1 MAVRHSNLRPFTH
14 FNYTHFNQ
22 LLSNLVSLY
31 FVFSR
36 SIKLIISSLT
46 RLHVFVYVGSW
57 YSRIPEDIPWN
68 DNVIENAEVLS
79 NDIIFVNL
87 CWYYIQVQFF
97 LIAFTVWT
105 SRKCPSSY
113 FDAIFPRIIFFL
125 HPLLYLNFI
134 LHPLFLL
141 LLLLLLDSLSL
152 MQPRAGPEGR
162 TPIERSPLA
171 PHYVT
176 LLSTIPQKL
185 LNRSGRN
192 LIQYFMAYPCI
203 IVQNFRKI
211 WFYKVFGFLVTFGV
225 WTLPAARCGSSYSE
239 EDMAKENQCF
249 ISAPPNSVKSSES
262 RQVGVTRPR
271 HTKECDVWHFVTIA
285 TQRETH
291 L

>member
-1 MAVRHSNLRPFTH
+1 MCLRGKLIFSNPWRYSSKRKCNRECSGL
-14 FNYTHFNQ
+14 
-22 LLSNLVSLY
+22 
-31 FVFSR
+31 
-36 SIKLIISSLT
+36 IKLYHLCQFMLVLHTSTIFLESPSQYEITGKALHLSL
-46 RLHVFVYVGSW
+46 
-57 YSRIPEDIPWN
+57 
-68 DNVIENAEVLS
+68 
-79 NDIIFVNL
+79 
-87 CWYYIQVQFF
+87 
-97 LIAFTVWT
+97 
-105 SRKCPSSY
+105 
-113 FDAIFPRIIFFL
+113 DAIFPRILLFL

-134 LHPLFLL
+134 LHPLLLPLFLLLLL

-162 TPIERSPLA
+162 TPTERSPLA

-192 LIQYFMAYPCI
+192 LIQYFKACPCI

-249 ISAPPNSVKSSES
+249 ISAPPNSVKSSER
-262 RQVGVTRPR
+262 RQVGVTHVTASQR
-271 HTKECDVWHFVTIA
+271 KVWHRSWHHNDNCDRKADRCKCNIGCYLALDRTI
-285 TQRETH
+285 
-291 L
+291 LI

>member
-1 MAVRHSNLRPFTH
+1 M
-14 FNYTHFNQ
+14 
-22 LLSNLVSLY
+22 
-31 FVFSR
+31 
-36 SIKLIISSLT
+36 ISSMSIYAGIT
-46 RLHVFVYVGSW
+46 YRY
-57 YSRIPEDIPWN
+57 N
-68 DNVIENAEVLS
+68 
-79 NDIIFVNL
+79 
-87 CWYYIQVQFF
+87 FF
-97 LIAFTVWT
+97 LIAFTVWS

-113 FDAIFPRIIFFL
+113 FDAIFPRIILFL
-125 HPLLYLNFI
+125 HPLLYLNFL
-134 LHPLFLL
+134 LHPLFLLLPL

-185 LNRSGRN
+185 LNRSGLN

-271 HTKECDVWHFVTIA
+271 HTKEFDVWHFVTIA